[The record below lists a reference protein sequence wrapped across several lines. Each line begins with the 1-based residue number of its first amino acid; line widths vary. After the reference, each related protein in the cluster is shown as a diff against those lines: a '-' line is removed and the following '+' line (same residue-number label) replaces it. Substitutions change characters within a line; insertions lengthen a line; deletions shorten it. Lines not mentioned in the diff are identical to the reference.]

1 MEKHINV
8 VGVLYIILSVLSF
21 LGAFTIYFVLRLIG
35 NFTDDHNANMV
46 LTIIADV
53 LSVVLV
59 ALAIPGLIGGIGLI
73 KRKNWARILILILSI
88 INLLNFPIGTA
99 VGIYSIWALLQPEVT
114 AEFQKV
120 KQL

>member
-21 LGAFTIYFVLRLIG
+21 LGAFTVYFVLRLIG
-35 NFTDDHNANMV
+35 NFTDDTNANMV
-46 LTIIADV
+46 LTVIADV

-59 ALAIPGLIGGIGLI
+59 VLAIPGLIGGIGLI
-73 KRKNWARILILILSI
+73 KRKDWARILILILSI

-99 VGIYSIWALLQPEVT
+99 VGVYSIWALLQPEVA
-114 AEFQKV
+114 AEFQKI

>member
-35 NFTDDHNANMV
+35 NFTDDDNANMI

-59 ALAIPGLIGGIGLI
+59 VLAIPCLIGGIGLI
-73 KRKNWARILILILSI
+73 KRKNWARILVLILSI
-88 INLLNFPIGTA
+88 INLLNFPIGT
-99 VGIYSIWALLQPEVT
+99 VIGIYSIWALLQPEVT

>member
-53 LSVVLV
+53 LSVILV

>member
-59 ALAIPGLIGGIGLI
+59 ALAIHGLIGGIGLI